1 MILQKIKSLAK
12 NIFGLS
18 PQGTNGAFIFIILLL
33 VFLIAEKKYIQ
44 YRKQKLL
51 DIKIDKIKDFKR

>member
-1 MILQKIKSLAK
+1 MIGKKIKSLAK

>member
-1 MILQKIKSLAK
+1 MIWKKIKSLAK

-44 YRKQKLL
+44 YRRQKLL
-51 DIKIDKIKDFKR
+51 DIKIDKIKDFKG

>member
-1 MILQKIKSLAK
+1 MIWKKIKSLAK

-51 DIKIDKIKDFKR
+51 DIKIDKINDFKR

>member
-51 DIKIDKIKDFKR
+51 DIKIDKIKDFRR

>member
-1 MILQKIKSLAK
+1 MIWEKIKSLAK

-18 PQGTNGAFIFIILLL
+18 PQGTNGSFIFIILLL

>member
-1 MILQKIKSLAK
+1 MIWEKIKSLAK

-18 PQGTNGAFIFIILLL
+18 QQGTNGAFIFIILLL
-33 VFLIAEKKYIQ
+33 AFLIAEKKYIQ
-44 YRKQKLL
+44 YRKRKLL

>member
-1 MILQKIKSLAK
+1 MIGKKIKSLAK

-33 VFLIAEKKYIQ
+33 VFFLFLKKYIQ
-44 YRKQKLL
+44 YRIQKFL
-51 DIKIDKIKDFKR
+51 DIKIDKINNFKW

>member
-1 MILQKIKSLAK
+1 MIWEKIKSLAK

-18 PQGTNGAFIFIILLL
+18 PQGTNGALVFIILLL

-51 DIKIDKIKDFKR
+51 DIKIDKFKDFKR

>member
-1 MILQKIKSLAK
+1 MIWKKIKSLAK

-18 PQGTNGAFIFIILLL
+18 PQGTNGALVFIILLL

>member
-33 VFLIAEKKYIQ
+33 VFLIAEKQYIQ

>member
-1 MILQKIKSLAK
+1 MIWKKIKSLAK

-51 DIKIDKIKDFKR
+51 DIKIDKIKDFKG